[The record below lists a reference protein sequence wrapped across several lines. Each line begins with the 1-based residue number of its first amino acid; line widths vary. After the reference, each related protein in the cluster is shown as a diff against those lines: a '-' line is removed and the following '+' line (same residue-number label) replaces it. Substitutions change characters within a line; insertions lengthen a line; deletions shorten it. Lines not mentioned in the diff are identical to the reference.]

1 MAEIFLGGYPAQRCA
16 RRTHNDFDPG
26 APTLGPPDAALQA
39 RFDRGL
45 QFQDDVL
52 AAWGRCY
59 DGLLVID
66 REVGPQVAIAQ
77 TVAAMNRGVPVIA
90 AGRLPDVNGRSGAP
104 DALVRCFHGYLP
116 VEIKGHK
123 TLTSPRPGKSKSG
136 VAVSTLADPV
146 DRRDIAGFKADAD
159 KRRRDG
165 MQLAHYTRMLQ
176 ELGHHAGAGD
186 PELLVGGVVGTT
198 DLGELLGDP
207 LGIVWHRLADPLDA
221 TGSMLDRYDD
231 EFGFRLQVAAAA
243 RRGDELVRPLRIGEC
258 NECPWL
264 EHCAQVAG
272 PDDASFALLTGH
284 LNDREWRHLYA
295 TAGDGHTLSVAQ
307 LAAVEVDGCAADFRA
322 QSIGTRDPRAR
333 LGNAVRRASMTL
345 SGTDFEPVGG
355 KWPVIPSA
363 DVEVDFDIE
372 WDLDNRIYQWGLRI
386 RDGHDDATARYQ
398 PVMSF
403 APLDDAAEAALAD
416 EMADRLTRLRADAD
430 RDGKSL
436 KVFHWSPVE
445 LTQSARFPR
454 VAAALSGV
462 SVDLMAW
469 FNREFFARG
478 SSSIKAVAPL
488 LGFDWGTEDAGGLTS
503 QLRIEEARGTGPA
516 AEAAR
521 AWCLRY
527 NEDDV
532 AAQAAIRDGLRRL
545 GDAPRRT

>member
-1 MAEIFLGGYPAQRCA
+1 
-16 RRTHNDFDPG
+16 
-26 APTLGPPDAALQA
+26 
-39 RFDRGL
+39 
-45 QFQDDVL
+45 
-52 AAWGRCY
+52 
-59 DGLLVID
+59 
-66 REVGPQVAIAQ
+66 
-77 TVAAMNRGVPVIA
+77 
-90 AGRLPDVNGRSGAP
+90 
-104 DALVRCFHGYLP
+104 
-116 VEIKGHK
+116 
-123 TLTSPRPGKSKSG
+123 
-136 VAVSTLADPV
+136 
-146 DRRDIAGFKADAD
+146 
-159 KRRRDG
+159 
-165 MQLAHYTRMLQ
+165 
-176 ELGHHAGAGD
+176 
-186 PELLVGGVVGTT
+186 
-198 DLGELLGDP
+198 
-207 LGIVWHRLADPLDA
+207 
-221 TGSMLDRYDD
+221 
-231 EFGFRLQVAAAA
+231 
-243 RRGDELVRPLRIGEC
+243 
-258 NECPWL
+258 
-264 EHCAQVAG
+264 
-272 PDDASFALLTGH
+272 
-284 LNDREWRHLYA
+284 
-295 TAGDGHTLSVAQ
+295 
-307 LAAVEVDGCAADFRA
+307 
-322 QSIGTRDPRAR
+322 
-333 LGNAVRRASMTL
+333 MTL

-436 KVFHWSPVE
+436 KVFHWSSVE

-545 GDAPRRT
+545 GDEREARGHQTRH

>member
-1 MAEIFLGGYPAQRCA
+1 MLYHLFEMGRAGF
-16 RRTHNDFDPG
+16 
-26 APTLGPPDAALQA
+26 GPA
-39 RFDRGL
+39 RFAAETTRMFLNNPLNPITHTPFARQAVAAAEVFERTTRRYPKPEFGLKTTKVDGIPVRVTEEVVWETPFCKLVHFKRDIDRARSS
-45 QFQDDVL
+45 QDPRLLLVAPMSGHFATLLRGTVETFLPDHEVYITDWQDAREIPMSAGHFDLDDYVDTVAGMFRFFGGDVHVFAVCQPSVPVL
-52 AAWGRCY
+52 AATAIMEA
-59 DGLLVID
+59 DGDPHVPGGLVDRPLLVEEGLVEAAR
-66 REVGPQVAIAQ
+66 RERAAIEGE
-77 TVAAMNRGVPVIA
+77 GVS
-90 AGRLPDVNGRSGAP
+90 R
-104 DALVRCFHGYLP
+104 H
-116 VEIKGHK
+116 
-123 TLTSPRPGKSKSG
+123 
-136 VAVSTLADPV
+136 
-146 DRRDIAGFKADAD
+146 
-159 KRRRDG
+159 
-165 MQLAHYTRMLQ
+165 
-176 ELGHHAGAGD
+176 
-186 PELLVGGVVGTT
+186 
-198 DLGELLGDP
+198 
-207 LGIVWHRLADPLDA
+207 
-221 TGSMLDRYDD
+221 
-231 EFGFRLQVAAAA
+231 AA